1 MRFID
6 EVRVEI
12 CAGSGGAGSSAFRRE
27 KYIPKGGPAGGDGGR
42 GGHVYLIA
50 SKDRNT
56 LLELYTQK
64 HIRAKHGEYG
74 MGKNMNGRDGCD
86 VEVIVPVGTIV
97 KDEQGN
103 TIVDLNHDGC
113 RVMIAEGGKGGLGN
127 QHFATSI
134 NRSPRYAQPGI
145 SVEPAIYFLELKCM
159 ADVGLLGLPNAGKS
173 TLLSRISN
181 AQPRVADYPFT
192 TIKPKLGQVLMN
204 HSDGF
209 VVADIPGL
217 IEGAHEG
224 KGLGDRFLRH
234 IERTSVLLHLVEA
247 TNMLEQSL
255 QHQIEEIEH
264 ELRNYGQ
271 NLMEKPRFLVIN
283 KIDALDDEH
292 REKLKDELK
301 HFCLPVMFISAV
313 TGEGVDDLLY
323 QTWDLV
329 KKNKLNA
336 S

>member
-6 EVRVEI
+6 EVKVEI
-12 CAGSGGAGSSAFRRE
+12 CAGSGGPGSSAFRRE
-27 KYIPKGGPAGGDGGR
+27 KYVPKGGPAGGDGGR

-50 SKDRNT
+50 SKDQNT

-64 HIRAKHGEYG
+64 HIRAKHGQSG
-74 MGKNMNGRDGCD
+74 LGKNMNGANGAD
-86 VEVIVPVGTIV
+86 VEVIVPVGTII
-97 KDEQGN
+97 KDENGHV
-103 TIVDLNHDGC
+103 IIDLDHDKC
-113 RVMIAEGGKGGLGN
+113 RYMVAEGGLGGLGN

-134 NRSPRYAQPGI
+134 NRTPRYAQPGI
-145 SVEPAIYFLELKCM
+145 TAEPAIFFLELKCM

-192 TIKPKLGQVLMN
+192 TIKPKLGQVLMG

-234 IERTSVLLHLVEA
+234 IERTSVLLHLVESVS
-247 TNMLEQSL
+247 MLEQSL
-255 QHQIEEIEH
+255 QQQIDEIEH
-264 ELRNYGQ
+264 ELSSYGKK
-271 NLMEKPRFLVIN
+271 LTEKPRILIIN
-283 KIDALDDEH
+283 KIDALDQEGRDHLE
-292 REKLKDELK
+292 EEVKLLS
-301 HFCLPVMFISAV
+301 LPYLLISAV
-313 TGEGVDDLLY
+313 TGEGIDELLY
-323 QTWDLV
+323 QTWDMV
-329 KKNKLNA
+329 KQKKMNA
-336 S
+336 

>member
-6 EVRVEI
+6 EVKVEI

-50 SKDRNT
+50 SSDRNT

-64 HIRAKHGEYG
+64 HIRAQHGQKG
-74 MGKNMNGRDGCD
+74 MGKNMNGRDGQD
-86 VEVIVPVGTIV
+86 VEIIVPIGTIV
-97 KDEQGN
+97 KDEQGHV
-103 TIVDLNHDGC
+103 IADLNYDQC
-113 RVMIAEGGKGGLGN
+113 RIMIAEGGKGGLGN

-145 SVEPAIYFLELKCM
+145 TVEPCIYFLELKCM

-173 TLLSRISN
+173 TLLARISN

-204 HSDGF
+204 HGDGF

-217 IEGAHEG
+217 IEGAHDG
-224 KGLGDRFLRH
+224 KGLGIRFLRH

-247 TNMLEQSL
+247 ANMLEQSL
-255 QHQIEEIEH
+255 QQQIDEIEH
-264 ELRNYGQ
+264 ELTSYGRN
-271 NLMEKPRFLVIN
+271 LSDKPRIFVIN
-283 KIDALDDEH
+283 KVDVLDSDMHKQLES
-292 REKLKDELK
+292 ELAQL
-301 HFCLPVMFISAV
+301 HLPYVLISAV
-313 TGEGVDDLLY
+313 TGEGVDELLY
-323 QTWDLV
+323 QTWDIV
-329 KKNKLNA
+329 KKNKLDV

>member
-6 EVRVEI
+6 EVKVEI

-64 HIRAKHGEYG
+64 HIRAQHGQPG
-74 MGKNMNGRDGCD
+74 MGKNMNGRDGRD
-86 VEVIVPVGTIV
+86 IEVFVPIGTMV
-97 KDEQGN
+97 KNEEGQV
-103 TIVDLNHDGC
+103 IVDLDHDGF
-113 RVMIAEGGKGGLGN
+113 RYMIAEGGKGGLGN

-134 NRSPRYAQPGI
+134 NRTPRYAQPGI
-145 SVEPAIYFLELKCM
+145 SVEPAIFFLELKCM

-181 AQPRVADYPFT
+181 AHPRVADYPFT

-234 IERTSVLLHLVEA
+234 VERTSVLLHLVEA
-247 TNMLEQSL
+247 VSMQEYNL
-255 QHQIEEIEH
+255 QQQIDEIEH
-264 ELRNYGQ
+264 ELRNYGR
-271 NLMEKPRFLVIN
+271 NLFDKPRFLVIN
-283 KIDALDDEH
+283 KIDALDDES
-292 REKLKDELK
+292 REALQSELAQLT
-301 HFCLPVMFISAV
+301 LPFMLISAV

-323 QTWDLV
+323 KTWDMV
-329 KKNKLNA
+329 KKNKFNA